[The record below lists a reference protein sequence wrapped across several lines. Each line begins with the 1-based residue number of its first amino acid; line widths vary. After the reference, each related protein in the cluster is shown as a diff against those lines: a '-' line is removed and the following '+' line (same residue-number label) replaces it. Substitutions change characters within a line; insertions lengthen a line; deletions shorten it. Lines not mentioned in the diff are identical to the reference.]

1 VNDEETPVQAAAK
14 GSPRGAA
21 SGSRATVALVLS
33 LAIVT
38 LGSIILAKL
47 SASATSTAGSAD
59 PAAGA
64 LDSALQP
71 PDASLVNLEYL
82 SRLRPSQIDS
92 MLSPRLI
99 GRLDHGQAERF
110 GATLASY
117 ALARGKNPEAY
128 YATVLPSASEI
139 LAMISRDRDVDDYL
153 EHAEERGPA
162 GEYYKH
168 VASLVPGMK
177 PLRQVYEHLFTGMFD
192 SMKKH
197 DRLKVPSELYPEA
210 EAWKSGVTLPRLSS
224 RPRES
229 EYAYSHTFAL
239 DIFVKDVVTLPGGL
253 EKGPVLFSL
262 ADSIVLATDNSWHGG
277 EDFSTYRYGGITP
290 KAGNGVILFSP
301 STRKYYL
308 YFHLYNVFV
317 SPGDTIPEGFPLG
330 HAGNTGTNARKPG
343 HGEHLHLEIW
353 DAASQ
358 RFLRNHEISRIVF

>member
-1 VNDEETPVQAAAK
+1 MKDEDRPAPGFALRTLF
-14 GSPRGAA
+14 
-21 SGSRATVALVLS
+21 GSRTTVALALGFAF
-33 LAIVT
+33 LA
-38 LGSIILAKL
+38 LGGMLLVKL
-47 SASATSTAGSAD
+47 SASATSSGS
-59 PAAGA
+59 PNTTPGVLNSA
-64 LDSALQP
+64 LDP
-71 PDASLVNLEYL
+71 PEATLVNLEYL
-82 SRLRPSQIDS
+82 SGLRPSQIDS
-92 MLSPRLI
+92 ILSPSLI
-99 GRLDHGQAERF
+99 GRLDHDQAERF

-117 ALARGKNPEAY
+117 ALARKKEPEAY
-128 YATVLPSASEI
+128 YARVLPTASEV

-168 VASLVPGMK
+168 VVSLVPGMK

-192 SMKKH
+192 SMKEH
-197 DRLKVPSELYPEA
+197 DRLKPPTQVYPDA
-210 EAWKSGVTLPRLSS
+210 KSWKGGVTLPRLSS

-239 DIFVKDVVTLPGGL
+239 DIFVQDVVTLPGGL

-262 ADSIVLATDNSWHGG
+262 SDAIVIASDNSWHGG

-290 KAGNGVILFSP
+290 KAGNGIILFSP
-301 STRKYYL
+301 GTRKYYL

-317 SPGDTIPEGFPLG
+317 SPGDVIPKGFPLG

-353 DAASQ
+353 DAANQ
-358 RFLRNHEISRIVF
+358 RFLRNSEISKIVF